1 MQKQCVANL
10 DTWKGKAEMR
20 KKEQEEEKAKLEEE
34 SSEEESSEEEDDSE
48 EEEGESDDKEVL
60 KYFYLSALNREKND
74 IYLPIRNIIIFYQG
88 ENAENLEQDEKNNEE
103 EADDDGIEDKE
114 TEVESAKDTKVN
126 CKSTLCDHDENKDT
140 LNCKSTLCDHA
151 NDEDKETEVESAKD
165 AVNCKSTLCD
175 HGEEEVENMEEG
187 GEAVVNCKSTLCDHG
202 EEGGEVQIE
211 VTEAEVEE
219 QVIEDDTVLNCQST
233 LCNHEEEKIA
243 DAAEEVRIK
252 FFKIK
257 SSKHFFMYVT
267 YYLLIFFLSFLRI
280 LCLWRKDQLK
290 RM

>member
-60 KYFYLSALNREKND
+60 KYFYVSALNREKND
-74 IYLPIRNIIIFYQG
+74 IYLPIRNIIIFHQG

-126 CKSTLCDHDENKDT
+126 CKSTLRDHDENKDT
-140 LNCKSTLCDHA
+140 L
-151 NDEDKETEVESAKD
+151 
-165 AVNCKSTLCD
+165 
-175 HGEEEVENMEEG
+175 
-187 GEAVVNCKSTLCDHG
+187 NCKSTLCDHG

-219 QVIEDDTVLNCQST
+219 QVIEDDTVLNCQSP
-233 LCNHEEEKIA
+233 LCNHDEEKIA

-257 SSKHFFMYVT
+257 SSRHFLCYII
-267 YYLLIFFLSFLRI
+267 LIFFLSFLRI
-280 LCLWRKDQLK
+280 LCLWRKDPLK